1 MHYFAHQGVRK
12 DENVRTTISLDPD
25 IAAEVDRM
33 HRQEGLGRSEAIN
46 TLARR
51 GMAAAKAQAPY
62 EFNPRPLRALID
74 LTNIA
79 EVLDMT
85 ESGC

>member
-1 MHYFAHQGVRK
+1 
-12 DENVRTTISLDPD
+12 
-25 IAAEVDRM
+25 M

-51 GMAAAKAQAPY
+51 GMAAAKTEAPY

-74 LTNIA
+74 LAGDIA

-85 ESGC
+85 ERGC

>member
-1 MHYFAHQGVRK
+1 M
-12 DENVRTTISLDPD
+12 RTTVSLDPD

-51 GMAAAKAQAPY
+51 GMAAAKTQAPY
-62 EFNPRPLRALID
+62 DFNPRPLHALID

-79 EVLDMT
+79 AVLETT
-85 ESGC
+85 ERGC

>member
-1 MHYFAHQGVRK
+1 
-12 DENVRTTISLDPD
+12 
-25 IAAEVDRM
+25 M

-85 ESGC
+85 ERGC